1 MTEGGEIEALVRSFA
16 PPGLQATWTFC
27 GAVMPTTPPSGIAG
41 SPRLG
46 RAHSARDGPCQ
57 NHGVVLGAP
66 RHRLALTPPT
76 TPPLA
81 SSALP
86 SRRHQEVIH
95 AAIDWAEK
103 NWDRRDFAYS
113 GRVYPRAA

>member
-1 MTEGGEIEALVRSFA
+1 MSAVTEQPTPYLPLVGRSDAVYGVRVGGFRVQVAKR
-16 PPGLQATWTFC
+16 
-27 GAVMPTTPPSGIAG
+27 
-41 SPRLG
+41 
-46 RAHSARDGPCQ
+46 
-57 NHGVVLGAP
+57 

-86 SRRHQEVIH
+86 IKEGWRQRLGSVPCPGPRFALFSGHQEVIH

-103 NWDRRDFAYS
+103 DRDRRDFAYS
-113 GRVYPRAA
+113 GRVRPRAA